1 VGGGQPAVTS
11 AATAERQRCYA
22 QCAAGGGVAAA
33 SFVKGSPVEES
44 KNQQGVE
51 RRAFLALVLGWWAL
65 LVAFASS
72 AVAGVRYLIP
82 NVLYE
87 PSRRF
92 RLGRPDEF
100 PDGSTFLE
108 ELRVFVLRKGNSF
121 RALSAVCTHLGCT
134 VNRAAD
140 ARTYFCPCH
149 GSKFDEAG
157 LVTGG
162 PAPREL
168 SWHELSLTKDGRLL
182 VDLGHDVK
190 PDKYLVV

>member
-1 VGGGQPAVTS
+1 M
-11 AATAERQRCYA
+11 
-22 QCAAGGGVAAA
+22 
-33 SFVKGSPVEES
+33 
-44 KNQQGVE
+44 NQSETEQHAIE
-51 RRAFLALVLGWWAL
+51 RRGFLALVAGWIAV

-72 AVAGVRYLIP
+72 AVAGVRFLIP

-100 PDGSTFLE
+100 PEGSTFLE
-108 ELRVFVLRKGNSF
+108 DLRVFVLRKGNSF

-140 ARTYFCPCH
+140 GRSYFCPCH
-149 GSKFDEAG
+149 GSHFDEAG
-157 LVTGG
+157 AVTGG
-162 PAPREL
+162 PAPKAL
-168 SWHELSLTKDGRLL
+168 SWHDLSVTKDGRLL
-182 VDLGHDVK
+182 VDLSRNVK